1 MSGTTD
7 TRQRGFIAARLA
19 LALALTALGLWTIW
33 EFVPAIVWAC
43 IFAIAIWPLYQRAR
57 RRWPPGRHNIVLP
70 GAFTLAVTLLFVLP
84 LVFLGI
90 QAGREAAPVMH
101 WVDEARH
108 HGVEPPEALGRLPFG
123 AAQATQWWKDNLS
136 DPEGAN
142 DLLQRIDRRD
152 VMTNSRRI
160 GSAVV
165 HRVVLFGFC
174 LLTLFILFRDGDSL
188 TEQMRRA
195 GRRAFGPSGERVGQ
209 QIVASVHGTVD
220 GLVLVGIGEGV
231 LMGIAYAVL
240 GVPHPTLLGAFTAV
254 AAIIPFGAPVAFGLA
269 ALLLFAIKGAAVAAI
284 AIIVLGVIV
293 TFVADHFVR
302 PVLIGGTTRLPFLWV
317 LFGILG
323 GVKVWGLVGLFVGP
337 AIMAALILLWREW
350 TGEGAAAVESV
361 PAASRSD
368 QARPA

>member
-1 MSGTTD
+1 VSGTAEA
-7 TRQRGFIAARLA
+7 RQRGFIAARIA
-19 LALALTALGLWTIW
+19 LALALTALGFWTIW

-43 IFAIAIWPLYQRAR
+43 IFAIALWPLYQRAR
-57 RRWPPGRHNIVLP
+57 RRWPPGRRNIVLP
-70 GAFTLAVTLLFVLP
+70 AGFTLAVALLFMLP
-84 LVFLGI
+84 LVFVGI
-90 QAGREAAPVMH
+90 QAAHEWAPVSH
-101 WVDEARH
+101 WVDEARR
-108 HGVEPPEALGRLPFG
+108 HGVEPPAALGRLPFG
-123 AAQATQWWKDNLS
+123 GAQATQWWRDNLS
-136 DPEGAN
+136 DPEAAN
-142 DLLQRIDRRD
+142 DLLQRIGRRD
-152 VMTNSRRI
+152 LMTNSSRI

-174 LLTLFILFRDGDSL
+174 LLTLFILFRDGDKL

-209 QIVASVHGTVD
+209 QMVASVHGTVD

-231 LMGIAYAVL
+231 LLGIAYAVL

-254 AAIIPFGAPVAFGLA
+254 AATIPFGAPVAFGLA
-269 ALLLFAIKGAAVAAI
+269 ALLLFAVKGAAMAAI
-284 AIIVLGVIV
+284 GIIVLGMIV

-323 GVKVWGLVGLFVGP
+323 GVKAWGLMGLFVGP

-350 TGEGAAAVESV
+350 AGEGPAAVE
-361 PAASRSD
+361 
-368 QARPA
+368 